1 MAENDNK
8 PTIPGYVSTSEA
20 AKMLGV
26 SNHRMYQYVK
36 ANRLPV
42 VRVGRAFMLRVE
54 DIERFRPN
62 PSGRMRKKAPAWR
75 SYRSRGK
82 VLITDIAVPVR
93 PQQQQA
99 VVDKLMA
106 IQQTDQHTF
115 PGTIARYIVKGDAD
129 LTTIHMLLIW
139 KDIEMPDQKT
149 RQQHLLAFQKDFAD
163 LLDWGAAQYNTNEA
177 IIHT

>member
-8 PTIPGYVSTSEA
+8 LTIPGYVSTSEA

-54 DIERFRPN
+54 DVERFRPN

-75 SYRSRGK
+75 GYRSRGK
-82 VLITDIAVPVR
+82 VLITDIVVPVLSH
-93 PQQQQA
+93 QQQA

-106 IQQTDQHTF
+106 IQQTNQHTF
-115 PGTIARYIVKGDAD
+115 PGTIARYIIKGDD
-129 LTTIHMLLIW
+129 ELTSIHMLLIW
-139 KDIEMPDQKT
+139 KDIEMPDQKI
-149 RQQHLLAFQKDFAD
+149 RQQHLLAFQEEFTN
-163 LLDWGAAQYNTNEA
+163 LLDWKRAQYTTNES

>member
-8 PTIPGYVSTSEA
+8 LTIPGYVSTSEA

-42 VRVGRAFMLRVE
+42 VRVGRAFMLRIE
-54 DIERFRPN
+54 DIKRFKPN

-82 VLITDIAVPVR
+82 VLITDISVPVR
-93 PQQQQA
+93 PHQQQA
-99 VVDKLMA
+99 VVDKLMV

-129 LTTIHMLLIW
+129 LTSIHMLLIW
-139 KDIEMPDQKT
+139 KDIEMPDQQT
-149 RQQHLLAFQKDFAD
+149 QQQHLLAFQKDLAD
-163 LLDWGAAQYNTNEA
+163 LLDWENAQYTTNEA